1 MPTFRSVGVGPRA
14 TPLLA
19 FASTDLSR
27 FHFPARGLPGSLLL
41 HGIALFLMLY
51 SPVTPVSREA
61 FPPRQRAAVE
71 DRPEQETRSVMWLPP
86 VGAPRRRAAEVAE
99 SAPVE
104 SAEALPPPTRGLAYP
119 GPQEIVSDPPDPTNP
134 IQTLLQPELE
144 DLPVLRPPLAIPN
157 IVVTAPPVAPPQPET
172 PAAEVR
178 VPLESETPPAREA
191 PRLTDLDPLLPLPP
205 RMPTF
210 ETRLAETFAPPRRA
224 EPEPEPPPDLA
235 QTRIEPLPPRLDWDR
250 FSPPEAIPPDPVVVL
265 TPVDEPTDQPVEL
278 ESPEL
283 AGREPQ
289 PGLPEPSIE
298 APDISEVED
307 LEVAHV
313 SGEDTS
319 PGEGG
324 PAGELEESSSGETT
338 AGGSTA
344 ETGETAETGD
354 TGETGVTGGLADLR
368 SLVALT
374 PLPALPDRPIEV
386 PFGEARGRFFIS
398 PEPSLDLSET
408 APGSAMGEAS
418 SEVLLPDPVSDFEV
432 NETADVEHGP
442 VVTISFGRT
451 RPSTEPGAGG
461 SEVGDGPS
469 GTGGASDSR
478 SESDPGGGA
487 GAGAGSGRQ
496 PFAGITIV
504 GGAGATG
511 ITDSPS
517 LVPQTPVP
525 VKTSYGVFV
534 ISTESSGGGLPSF
547 GVFTDEQVYT
557 VFLDMRETLTDT
569 APSWTLQFAGLHGSA
584 VHADPEEDQEEGIQ
598 QGLVLPFPVIKKRP
612 APPEEMA
619 RPYRGEMIVVF
630 AIVNPEGKLEQL
642 EVKDS
647 PDLRLDEYILEALS
661 EWVFRP
667 AVLDGNPVAVKVLM
681 GIPLW
686 LPD

>member
-71 DRPEQETRSVMWLPP
+71 VRPEEETRSVMWLPP

-99 SAPVE
+99 SAPGE
-104 SAEALPPPTRGLAYP
+104 SAEALPSPTRGLAYP

-144 DLPVLRPPLAIPN
+144 DLPVLRPLLALPN

-178 VPLESETPPAREA
+178 VAPESETPPAREA

-210 ETRLAETFAPPRRA
+210 ETRLAETFAPTRRP

-235 QTRIEPLPPRLDWDR
+235 QTRIEPLPPRLDWDP

-265 TPVDEPTDQPVEL
+265 TPVVEPTDQPVEL

-283 AGREPQ
+283 AGREPR
-289 PGLPEPSIE
+289 PGLPEPPIE
-298 APDISEVED
+298 TPDAVEVED
-307 LEVAHV
+307 LETAHL
-313 SGEDTS
+313 SDEGAGA
-319 PGEGG
+319 GEGG
-324 PAGELEESSSGETT
+324 ATAHPEEGSSGETT
-338 AGGSTA
+338 AGGSAA
-344 ETGETAETGD
+344 ETGVAAETGD
-354 TGETGVTGGLADLR
+354 TGETGVMADLR

-408 APGSAMGEAS
+408 EPGSAMGEAS

-432 NETADVEHGP
+432 EETADVEHGP

-469 GTGGASDSR
+469 GTEGASDSR
-478 SESDPGGGA
+478 SGSDP

-547 GVFTDEQVYT
+547 GVFADEQVYT

-612 APPEEMA
+612 FPPEELA
-619 RPYRGEMIVVF
+619 RPYWGELIVVF
-630 AIVNPEGKLEQL
+630 AVVNPEGKFEQL

-647 PDLRLDEYILEALS
+647 PDLRLNEYILEALS